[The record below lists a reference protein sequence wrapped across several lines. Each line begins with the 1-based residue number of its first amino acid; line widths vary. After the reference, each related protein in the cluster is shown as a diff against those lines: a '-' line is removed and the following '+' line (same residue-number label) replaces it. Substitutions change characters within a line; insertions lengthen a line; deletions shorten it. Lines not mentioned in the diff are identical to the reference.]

1 MGRSLDEDPLTLA
14 IAPPPDET
22 YEQRQIREA
31 AEAEAKRISDEIDEQ
46 IRKER
51 EAERRKKKPVKLLLL
66 GTFSVNSS
74 ELGLL
79 RYIGQ
84 SESGKTATL
93 KSWFKPSPSPAWL
106 TTFLPDF
113 QLTYARREWYEE
125 KAAWRAVIFLNLV
138 RNVNEILAHLTSE
151 MSDLPFHPE
160 ESHEDLS
167 APRPPRA
174 LPRLKFTDK
183 HSILRMRLGPLSSVQ
198 QVLEKKI
205 GTASLEPHSTSVNT
219 AAPFDQPSP
228 SGRRGL
234 QEFSINSSNGWKSAL
249 DKFRTLRTAP
259 SNARQEN
266 GAAQAGPSVTRKV
279 RDSEEEIVEVIASCR
294 EDIKA
299 LWEDDMITETLNRRK
314 VRLEDAPGL

>member
-1 MGRSLDEDPLTLA
+1 MKHTNNGR
-14 IAPPPDET
+14 
-22 YEQRQIREA
+22 YERQQRQRRSGLVTRLTSKYAGNERQREG
-31 AEAEAKRISDEIDEQ
+31 KRNPSNSSCLV
-46 IRKER
+46 RS
-51 EAERRKKKPVKLLLL
+51 PL
-66 GTFSVNSS
+66 NSS
-74 ELGLL
+74 ERALL
-79 RYIGQ
+79 HYIGQ

-93 KSWFKPSPSPAWL
+93 KSKPPPSSPTWL
-106 TTFLPDF
+106 TIFFLDF
-113 QLTYARREWYEE
+113 QLTYARKEWYEE

-151 MSDLPFHPE
+151 MSDLPYLPE
-160 ESHEDLS
+160 ESVEDLS

-174 LPRLKFTDK
+174 LPHLKFTDK

-198 QVLEKKI
+198 QILEKKI

-234 QEFSINSSNGWKSAL
+234 QEFSINSSNGWKTAL

-266 GAAQAGPSVTRKV
+266 GAAHAGPSITRRA

-294 EDIKA
+294 EDIKT
-299 LWEDDMITETLNRRK
+299 LWEDDIITEMLNRRK

>member
-1 MGRSLDEDPLTLA
+1 MKTPSLWPLRPRLTKHTNNGR
-14 IAPPPDET
+14 
-22 YEQRQIREA
+22 YERQQRQRRSGLVTRSTSKYARNERQREG
-31 AEAEAKRISDEIDEQ
+31 KRNPS
-46 IRKER
+46 
-51 EAERRKKKPVKLLLL
+51 
-66 GTFSVNSS
+66 NSS
-74 ELGLL
+74 CSVRFSLELFGTC
-79 RYIGQ
+79 
-84 SESGKTATL
+84 STTL
-93 KSWFKPSPSPAWL
+93 YRPERKRENRDAKKSVYVNAHQLSPTWL
-106 TTFLPDF
+106 TIFFLDF
-113 QLTYARREWYEE
+113 QLTYARKEWYEE

-160 ESHEDLS
+160 ESQEDLT

-174 LPRLKFTDK
+174 LPHLKFIDK

-198 QVLEKKI
+198 QILETKI

-234 QEFSINSSNGWKSAL
+234 QEFSINSSNGWKTAL

-259 SNARQEN
+259 SNGRQEN
-266 GAAQAGPSVTRKV
+266 GAAQAGPSVTRRA

-294 EDIKA
+294 EDIKT
-299 LWEDDMITETLNRRK
+299 LWEDDIITEMLNRRK